1 MLGILNVPHSTTQQ
15 GVEIHVSTTRFA
27 SLSHKLGI
35 QFAVNHLGHFLL
47 TNLLLKKI
55 NKSSGRVLNL
65 SSIAHKVSYPLSSN
79 SMSSDKRCPMKCFPT
94 QIVRYAIVL
103 LNKS

>member
-65 SSIAHKVSYPLSSN
+65 SSIAHKVSYTLSSN
-79 SMSSDKRCPMKCFPT
+79 SMTDMRWPMECFPT